1 MEKKKDI
8 SGLEKRET
16 NLEVFLFFFGKGGYL
31 DQRITIVNVV
41 RSAQLLAKPWIL
53 IQ

>member
-1 MEKKKDI
+1 M
-8 SGLEKRET
+8 EKRET
-16 NLEVFLFFFGKGGYL
+16 NLEVFLFFFFGKGGYL